1 MSTQI
6 CGDCLIPLSQCAHAV
21 EYITQRRAIK
31 KLKQV
36 NSLMEEMFNLQE
48 EEDNE
53 RNRQNV

>member
-1 MSTQI
+1 MSAPL
-6 CGDCLIPLSQCAHAV
+6 CGDCLIPLDQCHHAL

>member
-1 MSTQI
+1 MSAPI
-6 CGDCLIPLSQCAHAV
+6 CGDCLIPLNQCAHAV

-48 EEDNE
+48 EEKSK
-53 RNRQNV
+53 

>member
-1 MSTQI
+1 MSAPL
-6 CGDCLIPLSQCAHAV
+6 CGDCLIPLDQCHHAL

-48 EEDNE
+48 EASK
-53 RNRQNV
+53 